1 MWQFIFKFIN
11 KEDAMQGTW
20 QNRLNRWLKSL
31 HENIRASPKA
41 KALSAVAIALCLLS
55 SSGYA
60 APDSAERALAR
71 LMKDV
76 QGLQPQLTK
85 HKSLS
90 DSQSKDGYYTTRPG
104 DTVDMIQLRVMPQMP
119 VKKAIMRQ
127 ALVKANPHAFK
138 RSNPNWMYAGKR
150 LRLPEVKDIHNVVF
164 IEQADTKTSRRDA
177 KLSWVK
183 YP

>member
-1 MWQFIFKFIN
+1 MWQSIFKFVN
-11 KEDAMQGTW
+11 KEGAMYSFW

-31 HENIRASPKA
+31 QENIRASA
-41 KALSAVAIALCLLS
+41 KGKTLSAVAIALCLLS

-104 DTVDMIQLRVMPQMP
+104 DTVDMILLRVMPQMP
-119 VKKAIMRQ
+119 VKKEIMRQ